1 MIRHQPQHPGFSL
14 IELLTVLG
22 VLGVLV
28 GLLLPAVQ
36 AARATS
42 SRIGCGNNLRQ
53 IGLAAHQYLDT
64 RGTLPPSGVT
74 ITDPAFGRYSLQ
86 WTDILLPYVDQPAL
100 WATIKPAYDTSK
112 LVRNPPHIGL
122 TTVVKVYTCPADG
135 RLSTPITDNLGYT
148 AAYGSYQAITGSGA
162 ITQHG
167 PSIQIHEDGAFRYRL
182 GVRTAEI
189 TDGLSQT
196 LLLGERPPPGVYLFG
211 NWYTSYYPI
220 ASLLLSQYRWGMTM
234 TVMLPLDYN
243 GCKGPF
249 EFGPGRIE
257 NPCDSHHFW
266 SLHGGGGW
274 FVFAD
279 GSAQFLPYTAR
290 DLLPALATRAGDE
303 VVSFD

>member
-1 MIRHQPQHPGFSL
+1 MTRGQPQPPGFTL
-14 IELLTVLG
+14 IELLTVIGVFG
-22 VLGVLV
+22 VLI

-36 AARATS
+36 MARAS
-42 SRIGCGNNLRQ
+42 STRLSCGNNLRQ

-64 RGTLPPSGVT
+64 HGTLPPDNLPV
-74 ITDPAFGRYSLQ
+74 IDPTVGRYTLQ
-86 WTDILLPYVDQPAL
+86 WTDLVLPSVDQPSL
-100 WATIKPAYDTSK
+100 WGTIKPAYDTSK

-135 RLSTPITDNLGYT
+135 RLSTPITDDLGYT
-148 AAYGSYQAITGSGA
+148 AAYASYQAISGSGA
-162 ITQHG
+162 ITQNG
-167 PSIQIHEDGAFRYRL
+167 PRIRVQQDGAFRFQV

-196 LLLGERPPPGVYLFG
+196 LLLGERPPPGMYWFG
-211 NWYTSYYPI
+211 NWYTPYYPI
-220 ASLLLSQYRWGMTM
+220 ASLLLSQYRWGLSM

-243 GCKGPF
+243 GCQGPF
-249 EFGPGRIE
+249 RFGPGRIE
-257 NPCDSHHFW
+257 NPCDSHHLW

-274 FVFAD
+274 FVYAD

-290 DLLPALATRAGDE
+290 DLLPALATRAGGE